1 MEKTRG
7 INYEVGLKFHP
18 EHKVYYEAINREI
31 ERDLDDIKEMGCNAV
46 RVYGDNPDNLL
57 LAAKIGL
64 EKGLQIWLSPY
75 LINGQEQDTLD
86 LLLNV
91 AEQAEALRQQYGDK
105 VKLII
110 GNELMITSRVAFEEE
125 QYVDRIKRYGKFK
138 ALEMAKKYL
147 RLIGLHNIL
156 PDTDN
161 FKEKIRNF
169 ATKLALAAKEKFN
182 GQITYASLPDE
193 DIDWEHFDI
202 TGVNLYEDATNRK
215 KYPEELQRYKSHG
228 KPVAITEY
236 GTAPYKGAAKWGGA
250 AHMVIDWQH
259 DRLKRDMGFMPVF
272 RDEKAQ
278 ADYLERLMKM
288 YEEHEIDAHFIFEYI
303 NWNTPHTPEDPKRNL
318 STGSFGLVHLTPA
331 GEKVRSE
338 AYHRVKKIFKGEGD
352 KKAEK

>member
-1 MEKTRG
+1 MEKSRG

-18 EHKVYYEAINREI
+18 EHEVDYEAISKNI
-31 ERDLDDIKEMGCNAV
+31 EEDLEGIKELGCNAV
-46 RVYGDNPDNLL
+46 RIYGDNPENLL

-75 LINGQEQDTLD
+75 LINGQEQSTLD

-91 AEQAEALRQQYGDK
+91 AEQAEVLRQQYGDK

-110 GNELMITSRVAFEEE
+110 GNELMITSQIAFEEE

-147 RLIGLHNIL
+147 RLIGLHRVL

-169 ATKLALAAKEKFN
+169 ATKLALATKQKFN

-193 DIDWEHFDI
+193 EIDWEYFDI
-202 TGVNLYEDATNRK
+202 TGVNLYEDATNKR
-215 KYPEELQRYKSHG
+215 KYPEELQRYKSYG

-236 GTAPYKGAAKWGGA
+236 GTTPYRGAAKWGSA
-250 AHMVIDWQH
+250 AHRVIDFQRG
-259 DRLKRDMGFMPVF
+259 RLKRDMGFMPII

-278 ADYLERLMKM
+278 ADYLEKLLRM

-303 NWNTPHTPEDPKRNL
+303 NWNTRHTPNNPKRDL
-318 STGSFGLVHLTPA
+318 STGSFGLVHLTPD
-331 GEKVRSE
+331 GEKIRSE
-338 AYHRVKKIFKGEGD
+338 AYYRVKKLLRG
-352 KKAEK
+352 